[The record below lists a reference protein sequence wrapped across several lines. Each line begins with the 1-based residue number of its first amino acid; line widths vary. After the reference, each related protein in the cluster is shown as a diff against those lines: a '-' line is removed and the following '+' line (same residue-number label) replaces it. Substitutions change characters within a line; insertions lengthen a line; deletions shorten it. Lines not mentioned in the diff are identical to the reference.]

1 MLNYFKR
8 GMGIVA
14 MLVGALMVLSACLS
28 AAKPPEVTITAKEYA
43 FDVPESIGGGVVTLK
58 LSNAGKEPHMAMLFR
73 LNDGV
78 TLDQFN
84 AALKDQNPGA
94 AFALGSLA
102 SGVNTTPPGVTQAT
116 TLDLKAGDYAVL
128 DFGAGE
134 DKVPYMAKGM
144 LKPFK
149 VTAGSSTAE
158 PASDVA
164 VTLKEY
170 TFEMPTEL
178 KAGTHTFKVSNQG
191 TQSHEMILFKLTD
204 GKTLDDLHTYLS
216 NPNPSGPPPGE
227 PVGGA
232 LPMAPG
238 MRAWETVDLKPG
250 NYLAVCFL
258 PDPADG
264 KSHLEHG
271 MLMPITVK

>member
-1 MLNYFKR
+1 MFQKSR
-8 GMGIVA
+8 FIAVVIGIIG
-14 MLVGALMVLSACLS
+14 LVLLLGACQS
-28 AAKPPEVTITAKEYA
+28 AAKSPEVTITAKEYA
-43 FDVPESIGGGVVTLK
+43 FEMPESFVGGVVTLK

-78 TLDQFN
+78 TLEQFN
-84 AALKDQNPGA
+84 AALTQPDPSGV
-94 AFALGSLA
+94 FALGNLA
-102 SGVNTTPPGVTQAT
+102 SGVNTTPPGATQSA
-116 TLDLKAGDYAVL
+116 TLDLKAGDYAIL

-134 DKVPYMAKGM
+134 DQVPYMAKGM

-164 VTLKEY
+164 VTMKEF

-191 TQSHEMILFKLTD
+191 AQSHEMIMFKLAE
-204 GKTLDDLHTYLS
+204 GKTLADMQAFLS
-216 NPNPSGPPPGE
+216 NPESGGPPPGE
-227 PVGGA
+227 EAGGA

-238 MRAWETVDLKPG
+238 MRAWTTVDLKPG
-250 NYLAVCFL
+250 NYVAVCFI
-258 PDPADG
+258 PDTGDG

-271 MLMPITVK
+271 MLMPLKVN

>member
-1 MLNYFKR
+1 MFQKSR
-8 GMGIVA
+8 FIAIVA
-14 MLVGALMVLSACLS
+14 GVIGLVMIAGACQS

-43 FDVPESIGGGVVTLK
+43 FEMPESIAGGVVTLK
-58 LSNAGKEPHMAMLFR
+58 LSNAGKEAHMAMLFR

-84 AALKDQNPGA
+84 AALKEPNPSGV
-94 AFALGSLA
+94 FALGNLA
-102 SGVNTTPPGVTQAT
+102 SGVNTTPPGATQAT

-134 DKVPYMAKGM
+134 DHVPYMAKGM

-164 VTLKEY
+164 VTMKEFA
-170 TFEMPTEL
+170 FEMPTEL
-178 KAGTHTFKVSNQG
+178 KAGAHTFKVSNQG
-191 TQSHEMILFKLTD
+191 AQSHEMILFRLAE
-204 GKTLDDLHTYLS
+204 GRTLADMQAFLS
-216 NPNPSGPPPGE
+216 NPESGGPPPGE
-227 PVGGA
+227 QAGGA
-232 LPMAPG
+232 LPMAAG
-238 MRAWETVDLKPG
+238 MRAWATVDLKAG
-250 NYLAVCFL
+250 SYVAVCFV
-258 PDPADG
+258 PDSGDG

-271 MLMPITVK
+271 MLMPLTVN

>member
-1 MLNYFKR
+1 MLNLLKR
-8 GMGIVA
+8 GVGIAA
-14 MLVGALMVLSACLS
+14 MVVGMLMVISACQT
-28 AAKPPEVTITAKEYA
+28 AKPPEVTITAKEYG
-43 FDVPESIGGGVVTLK
+43 FDLPDSITGGVVTVK
-58 LSNAGKEPHMAMLFR
+58 LSNTGKEAHMAMLFH
-73 LNDGV
+73 LNEGV

-84 AALKDQNPGA
+84 AALKAPDPSGV
-94 AFALGSLA
+94 FALGNLA
-102 SGVNTTPPGVTQAT
+102 SGVNTTAPGATQAT

-134 DKVPYMAKGM
+134 DQVPYMAKGM

-178 KAGTHTFKVSNQG
+178 KAGVHTFKISNQG
-191 TQSHEMILFKLTD
+191 TQSHEMILFKLAE
-204 GKTLDDLHTYLS
+204 GKTLADIHTYLS
-216 NPNPSGPPPGE
+216 NPKPDGPPPGDE
-227 PVGGA
+227 AGGA

-238 MRAWETVDLKPG
+238 MRAWTTIDLKPG
-250 NYLAVCFL
+250 NYVAVCFI
-258 PDPADG
+258 PDTGDG

-271 MLMPITVK
+271 MLMPFKVN

>member
-1 MLNYFKR
+1 MFQKSRFIAIVTGVIGLVLML
-8 GMGIVA
+8 
-14 MLVGALMVLSACLS
+14 GACQS

-43 FDVPESIGGGVVTLK
+43 YDVPGSIGGGVVTLK
-58 LSNAGKEPHMAMLFR
+58 LSNTGQEPHMAMLFR

-84 AALKDQNPGA
+84 AAFKEPDPSGV
-94 AFALGSLA
+94 FALGNLA
-102 SGVNTTPPGVTQAT
+102 GGVNTTPPGATQAT

-134 DKVPYMAKGM
+134 DQVPYMAKGM

-149 VTAGSSTAE
+149 VSGAVSTAE

-164 VTLKEY
+164 VALKEY

-178 KAGTHTFKVSNQG
+178 KAGAHTFKVSNQG
-191 TQSHEMILFKLTD
+191 AQPHEMILFKLAD
-204 GKTLDDLHTYLS
+204 GKTLADMQAFLS
-216 NPNPSGPPPGE
+216 NPEAGGPPPGE
-227 PVGGA
+227 EAGGA

-238 MRAWETVDLKPG
+238 MRAWTTVDLKPG
-250 NYLAVCFL
+250 NYVAVCFV

-271 MLMPITVK
+271 MMMPIKVN